1 MFPSYFILCYFSLFT
16 VQFLHQ
22 LQAYYSLTP
31 ILSCTSRRPVLLPA
45 GLSPSD
51 SKSWLNLITAA
62 HPAASHSSSTLSH
75 SFSHHLSFSISPPVP
90 SLSHLNVY
98 VCVCV
103 LPPPCSLPS
112 FLAFLQVRLLYC
124 SQEEA
129 ELVFKAAWSAGQAG
143 ASHMWFA
150 VGPALSGLGMENLP
164 QALFAVRP
172 QGWRDEPR
180 RRIARGVSVLTHGA
194 VAMRKDYGTTGGP
207 NFVTNCM
214 TDANQTQRLRGRM
227 R

>member
-1 MFPSYFILCYFSLFT
+1 MRLLC
-16 VQFLHQ
+16 
-22 LQAYYSLTP
+22 
-31 ILSCTSRRPVLLPA
+31 
-45 GLSPSD
+45 
-51 SKSWLNLITAA
+51 
-62 HPAASHSSSTLSH
+62 TLSH
-75 SFSHHLSFSISPPVP
+75 QLADVFPLPPPASFFIWPLRFNPPCILFQLYLSPIPCLTFCLSPHLPSPPYLT
-90 SLSHLNVY
+90 SVY
-98 VCVCV
+98 VCVCPPSS
-103 LPPPCSLPS
+103 LFPPCLPTV
-112 FLAFLQVRLLYC
+112 LQVRLLYC

-129 ELVFKAAWSAGQAG
+129 ELVFRAAWAAGQAG

-150 VGPALSGLGMENLP
+150 VGPALSGLGMESLP

-194 VAMRKDYGTTGGP
+194 VATRKDYGTTGGP

-214 TDANQTQRLRGRM
+214 TDANQTQRVRGRM

>member
-1 MFPSYFILCYFSLFT
+1 MQTLPLSRASLPESHSHGVLQLSLLLPLTCFFLIWPFSIPYPFR
-16 VQFLHQ
+16 
-22 LQAYYSLTP
+22 
-31 ILSCTSRRPVLLPA
+31 CTSAPA
-45 GLSPSD
+45 
-51 SKSWLNLITAA
+51 
-62 HPAASHSSSTLSH
+62 
-75 SFSHHLSFSISPPVP
+75 LSFSPYFSPPLSLSTSP
-90 SLSHLNVY
+90 SLSLPYLTSVY
-98 VCVCV
+98 VCVC
-103 LPPPCSLPS
+103 LPSSLFPPCLP
-112 FLAFLQVRLLYC
+112 AVLQVRLLYC

-129 ELVFKAAWSAGQAG
+129 ELVFRAAWAAGQAG

-150 VGPALSGLGMENLP
+150 VGPALSGLSMESLP
-164 QALFAVRP
+164 RALFAVRP

>member
-1 MFPSYFILCYFSLFT
+1 MCLLLSLNHTLNSHELYLISSQLLYLGSYLSQNPCLFLIWLFLSNLIPSTSGASFFPYFSHPL
-16 VQFLHQ
+16 
-22 LQAYYSLTP
+22 Y
-31 ILSCTSRRPVLLPA
+31 LSMSP
-45 GLSPSD
+45 LSPPYLTS
-51 SKSWLNLITAA
+51 
-62 HPAASHSSSTLSH
+62 
-75 SFSHHLSFSISPPVP
+75 
-90 SLSHLNVY
+90 VY
-98 VCVCV
+98 VCVC
-103 LPPPCSLPS
+103 LLLSLFPPCLPTV
-112 FLAFLQVRLLYC
+112 LQVRLLYC

-129 ELVFKAAWSAGQAG
+129 ELVFRAAWAAGQAG

-150 VGPALSGLGMENLP
+150 VGPALSGLGMESLP
-164 QALFAVRP
+164 RALFAVRP

-214 TDANQTQRLRGRM
+214 TDANQTERLRGRM

>member
-1 MFPSYFILCYFSLFT
+1 MPDSHAPYHISLQLLYLSSYLSQHSCFFFFFLDMAFSMLAPSRSGAPLLQLYLSPLYFSQPL
-16 VQFLHQ
+16 
-22 LQAYYSLTP
+22 SLSMSP
-31 ILSCTSRRPVLLPA
+31 
-45 GLSPSD
+45 LSPPYLTS
-51 SKSWLNLITAA
+51 
-62 HPAASHSSSTLSH
+62 
-75 SFSHHLSFSISPPVP
+75 
-90 SLSHLNVY
+90 VY
-98 VCVCV
+98 VCVC
-103 LPPPCSLPS
+103 LPSSLFPPCLPTV
-112 FLAFLQVRLLYC
+112 LQVRLLYC

-129 ELVFKAAWSAGQAG
+129 ELVFRAAWAAGQAG

-150 VGPALSGLGMENLP
+150 VGPALSGLGMESLP
-164 QALFAVRP
+164 RALFAVRP

-207 NFVTNCM
+207 NFVTNCV

>member
-1 MFPSYFILCYFSLFT
+1 MQSSVFVVCLLLHLNQTPDSLEPYHTCLQLSLLLPPPYPCFFLDMAFSNQRPPL
-16 VQFLHQ
+16 LH
-22 LQAYYSLTP
+22 
-31 ILSCTSRRPVLLPA
+31 SCTSAPA
-45 GLSPSD
+45 
-51 SKSWLNLITAA
+51 
-62 HPAASHSSSTLSH
+62 
-75 SFSHHLSFSISPPVP
+75 LSFSPYFSHPLSLSTSPLSPPYLT
-90 SLSHLNVY
+90 SVY
-98 VCVCV
+98 VCVC
-103 LPPPCSLPS
+103 LPSSLFPPCLP
-112 FLAFLQVRLLYC
+112 AVLQVRLLYC

-129 ELVFKAAWSAGQAG
+129 ELVFKAAWAAGQAG

-150 VGPALSGLGMENLP
+150 VGPALSGLGTESLP
-164 QALFAVRP
+164 RALFAVRP

-194 VAMRKDYGTTGGP
+194 VATRKDYGTTGGP

>member
-1 MFPSYFILCYFSLFT
+1 MTPMNVIKLAYSYLSSDLPLFFFLKWPFLSNFLPSCSGAPLL
-16 VQFLHQ
+16 Q
-22 LQAYYSLTP
+22 LY
-31 ILSCTSRRPVLLPA
+31 
-45 GLSPSD
+45 LSPSLLQPCL
-51 SKSWLNLITAA
+51 SPRLPCPLLI
-62 HPAASHSSSTLSH
+62 
-75 SFSHHLSFSISPPVP
+75 
-90 SLSHLNVY
+90 SLACM
-98 VCVCV
+98 CVCV
-103 LPPPCSLPS
+103 SPRPWSLPCSPTV
-112 FLAFLQVRLLYC
+112 LQVRLLYC

-129 ELVFKAAWSAGQAG
+129 ELVFKAAWAAGQAG

-150 VGPALSGLGMENLP
+150 VGPSLSGLGMESLP
-164 QALFAVRP
+164 RALFAVRP